1 MGPDFSNRISKAV
14 KSIRYKTKFEPRLGI
29 VVGTGLSGLL
39 SEIDVEMRIP
49 YSEISDFPDS
59 TAPGHSGEL
68 VFGKIGNTKI
78 VAQNGRFHLYEGWST
93 EDVVL
98 PVYVLK
104 ALGISNYIITN
115 AAGALNAQYDVADI
129 MLITDHMNFQGAFPL
144 TGPNDAKIGPRF
156 PDLSNAYDRNLRQ
169 SATDIADQM
178 SIILRQGIYVGVHG
192 PEFETSA
199 ERRFYSMAGGD
210 AVGMSTVA
218 EVIAANHVGLNVL
231 GFSAITN
238 SATGGE
244 DQQPDTLEE
253 VLENSHIAAV
263 DIRKIILAMITAR
276 NFDTP

>member
-1 MGPDFSNRISKAV
+1 MGPDFSNRINKAV
-14 KSIRYKTKFEPRLGI
+14 KSIRNKTKFKPRLGI

-39 SEIDVEMRIP
+39 SEIDVETRIP
-49 YSEISDFPDS
+49 YSDISGFPVS

-78 VAQNGRFHLYEGWST
+78 IAQNGRFHLYEGWST

-104 ALGISNYIITN
+104 ALGISNFVITN

-156 PDLSNAYDRNLRQ
+156 PDMSNAYDRSLRQ
-169 SATDIADQM
+169 CAVKIADELA
-178 SIILRQGIYVGVHG
+178 ITLRQGIYVGVHG

-199 ERRFYSMAGGD
+199 ERRFYSIAGGD

-263 DIRKIILAMITAR
+263 DIRKIILAMIAAG

>member
-14 KSIRYKTKFEPRLGI
+14 KSIRDKTKFEPRLGI

>member
-14 KSIRYKTKFEPRLGI
+14 KSIRDKTKFEPRLGI

-156 PDLSNAYDRNLRQ
+156 PDMSNAYDRNLRQ

>member
-14 KSIRYKTKFEPRLGI
+14 KSIRDKTKFEPRLGI

-49 YSEISDFPDS
+49 YSEISDFPVS

-156 PDLSNAYDRNLRQ
+156 PDMSNAYDRNLRQ

-263 DIRKIILAMITAR
+263 DIRKIILAMITAG